1 MKFIKNIFKSQ
12 KKLSGTFFLK
22 LKDTLDINPKNKD
35 LFKVAF
41 THSSLNKKDNQGN
54 KINYERL
61 EFLGDSIF
69 SMIISQYIFFNF
81 PDANEGELT
90 KLKAKIISRENL
102 NQIGEKMGLL
112 NLIEIKN
119 QKNFGKNIYGNLLE
133 SLIGALFLDQGFE
146 TTKNYIITKIIK
158 PYINLDSINISIL
171 SYKSLVLELAQ
182 KRKRKI
188 TFKTNINNENDS
200 NTNFSSNLYLDGK
213 FVSNSNGFSKKKA
226 EENVSKKSFEKL
238 KQKI

>member
-22 LKDTLDINPKNKD
+22 LKDTLDISPKNKD
-35 LFKVAF
+35 LFEIAF

-112 NLIEIKN
+112 NLIEINN

>member
-1 MKFIKNIFKSQ
+1 M
-12 KKLSGTFFLK
+12 K
-22 LKDTLDINPKNKD
+22 LKNTLDVNPKNKD
-35 LFKVAF
+35 LFKIAF
-41 THSSLNKKDNQGN
+41 THSSMNKKDNQGK

-102 NQIGEKMGLL
+102 NQIGKKIGLI

-133 SLIGALFLDQGFE
+133 SFLGALFLDQGFE
-146 TTKNYIITKIIK
+146 ITKNYITNKIIE
-158 PYINLDSINISIL
+158 PYINLNSISMSIL
-171 SYKSLVLELAQ
+171 SYKSLILELAQ
-182 KRKRKI
+182 KSRRKI
-188 TFKTNINNENDS
+188 TFKTILIKVDNSKI
-200 NTNFSSNLYLDGK
+200 NFSSNLYLDDK
-213 FVSNSNGFSKKKA
+213 FIYSSYGDSKKKA
-226 EENVSKKSFEKL
+226 EENVSKKSFKKL
-238 KQKI
+238 KLEL

>member
-22 LKDTLDINPKNKD
+22 LKDTLDISPKNKD
-35 LFKVAF
+35 LFEIAF

-182 KRKRKI
+182 KRKRKV
-188 TFKTNINNENDS
+188 TFKTNIKNENDS

-213 FVSNSNGFSKKKA
+213 FISNSNGFSKKKA

>member
-22 LKDTLDINPKNKD
+22 LKDTLDISPKNKD
-35 LFKVAF
+35 LFEIAF

-102 NQIGEKMGLL
+102 NQIGKKMGLL

-133 SLIGALFLDQGFE
+133 SLMGALLLDQGFE
-146 TTKNYIITKIIK
+146 TTKNYIINKIIN
-158 PYINLDSINISIL
+158 PYINLDSISISIL
-171 SYKSLVLELAQ
+171 SYKSLILELAQ
-182 KRKRKI
+182 KRKRKV
-188 TFKTNINNENDS
+188 TFKTNIKNENDS
-200 NTNFSSNLYLDGK
+200 NINFSSNLYLDGK
-213 FVSNSNGFSKKKA
+213 FVSNCDGFSKKKA
-226 EENVSKKSFEKL
+226 EENVSKKSYEKL
-238 KQKI
+238 KEKI